1 MFSRKEIQ
9 KKLDLKEFAHIFN
22 SRDLV
27 LCQIIDVLA
36 PLGAKMPEGKP
47 IGIRVEWKVN
57 ITLGSNG
64 VRREENEV
72 IPL

>member
-1 MFSRKEIQ
+1 MFLRKEIH

-22 SRDLV
+22 SRHLA
-27 LCQIIDVLA
+27 LCQIIDALA

-47 IGIRVEWKVN
+47 IGIMEGKHRARLERLV
-57 ITLGSNG
+57 SC
-64 VRREENEV
+64 EENEG